1 MKLRSSI
8 RLLNTCQYWIGS
20 IQMVIIIIIIVI
32 VIILSLSLSLLSLV
46 VFEEN
51 NKTPGQAQIPGL
63 GKQKSHRT
71 KLIV

>member
-1 MKLRSSI
+1 
-8 RLLNTCQYWIGS
+8 
-20 IQMVIIIIIIVI
+20 MVIIIIIIVI

-63 GKQKSHRT
+63 WKQKSRRT